1 MIPYINFVNYSKDYN
16 WFIELI
22 RPQPSLFTETIN
34 RNIYKTWNGEALIN
48 FKWNTYGK
56 YYYAMIWILFMTLLG
71 CFTAAATIP
80 NQYIN
85 EEVRQRLFIASIIL
99 GSIHLIFE
107 IRQFFYNITNKWF
120 YNFWNIFDII
130 AYVLSIFT
138 SIYWLQTKDKDNNY
152 LIQLLSF
159 SCLFLDIKFL
169 FFRAFEYFVLFII
182 IISFAHAFYILLS
195 LRSEFSLDQHN
206 TNNDDPNNPLNLAPS
221 YSQINN
227 DGIPDK
233 NTNMFIDIKTSL
245 FAIYFN
251 SLSIG
256 DSSALSNW
264 PYADNPSIAILIILF
279 CLLIIVVYLM
289 NLLIGLLNIAIEVD
303 NKRVSYL
310 IQKAEILAEI
320 ELFYLLPH
328 QRRWKTW
335 FPKVMY
341 YYADVDKT
349 RIEIKRLIK
358 EGEWDTKEFTEMREN
373 LFKVLSIEHNPID
386 NEVILEKL
394 SELRKIRKILS

>member
-1 MIPYINFVNYSKDYN
+1 
-16 WFIELI
+16 LI
-22 RPQPSLFTETIN
+22 RPQPSPFTETIN

-48 FKWNTYGK
+48 FKWNAYGK

-159 SCLFLDIKFL
+159 SCLFFDIKFL

-206 TNNDDPNNPLNLAPS
+206 TNNDDPNNPWNLAPS
-221 YSQINN
+221 YSQIDN

-256 DSSALSNW
+256 DSSALG
-264 PYADNPSIAILIILF
+264 D
-279 CLLIIVVYLM
+279 
-289 NLLIGLLNIAIEVD
+289 G
-303 NKRVSYL
+303 
-310 IQKAEILAEI
+310 QK
-320 ELFYLLPH
+320 
-328 QRRWKTW
+328 
-335 FPKVMY
+335 
-341 YYADVDKT
+341 
-349 RIEIKRLIK
+349 
-358 EGEWDTKEFTEMREN
+358 
-373 LFKVLSIEHNPID
+373 
-386 NEVILEKL
+386 
-394 SELRKIRKILS
+394 